1 MLGTSLITRLG
12 STVDPTADRTTV
24 AVVGGGS
31 IGGALARDLND
42 DDVDVRFLDASEGA
56 IERARARDIDA
67 YLGEPTDRDSLAR
80 ITEDSVDVA
89 VVADHSDRRTILA
102 AQLLRTAFDCEV
114 VALVSDPDNLEAIE
128 AVDVR
133 VVSLSS
139 LLAGELEPLLDR
151 RAIGREG
158 E

>member
-31 IGGALARDLND
+31 IGGALARDLSD

-89 VVADHSDRRTILA
+89 IVADHSDRRTILA

>member
-12 STVDPTADRTTV
+12 STVGPTADRPTV

-31 IGGALARDLND
+31 TGGALARKLSTDGVN
-42 DDVDVRFLDASEGA
+42 VRFLDDSAAA
-56 IERARARDIDA
+56 IERALARDIDA
-67 YLGEPTDRDSLAR
+67 HQGASTDRGDLAQ
-80 ITEDSVDVA
+80 IAEDPIDLA
-89 VVADHSDRRTILA
+89 IVADHSDRRTILS
-102 AQLLRTAFDCEV
+102 AQLLRTAFDCDV

-133 VVSLSS
+133 VVSLSE
-139 LLAGELEPLLDR
+139 LLAGELSPFLDR
-151 RAIGREG
+151 RERQGG